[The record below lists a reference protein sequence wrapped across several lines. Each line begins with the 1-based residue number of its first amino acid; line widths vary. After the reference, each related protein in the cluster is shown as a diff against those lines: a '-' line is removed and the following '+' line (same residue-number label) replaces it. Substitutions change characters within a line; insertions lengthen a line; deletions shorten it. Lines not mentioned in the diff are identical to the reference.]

1 MALILSYL
9 LYPPPSSLLQVNRF
23 MATSHIK
30 LYFDV
35 DTNYV
40 LKKLRLLFFPFT
52 HSDWSLRYQQETE
65 PVPVPPRQD
74 SNTPDLYIP
83 GELTLEFGKGG
94 GGG

>member
-1 MALILSYL
+1 
-9 LYPPPSSLLQVNRF
+9 

-35 DTNYV
+35 DTSYV

-52 HSDWSLRYQQETE
+52 HTDWSLHYQQAE

-83 GELTLEFGKGG
+83 GKY
-94 GGG
+94 